1 MNVAIL
7 TDGIIPFVLGGMQRH
22 SSNLI
27 RSLSKSGVN
36 ITIYHCVYNSDLPS
50 EKEVNISLFGKDEI
64 NYVKV
69 VAIQFPSSF
78 WFPGHYIYRSRK
90 YSNYIF
96 RHLVK
101 DLNKYNFI

>member
-27 RSLSKSGVN
+27 RGLSKSGVN

-50 EKEVNISLFGKDEI
+50 EKVNISLLERMKLTILGFLRFSFLHHFGFLIIIYTGLESI
-64 NYVKV
+64 L
-69 VAIQFPSSF
+69 II
-78 WFPGHYIYRSRK
+78 YID
-90 YSNYIF
+90 I
-96 RHLVK
+96 
-101 DLNKYNFI
+101 